1 MLNIDLAPTFLD
13 IAGVK
18 VPDHMDGSS
27 VLPILKNT
35 IESDKPEDKQK
46 IEWRHT
52 FLIERGYHLIE

>member
-18 VPDHMDGSS
+18 VPDHMDGNSF
-27 VLPILKNT
+27 LPILKNS
-35 IESDKPEDKQK
+35 IQRDKPSDKEK

-52 FLIERGYHLIE
+52 FLIERG